1 MKILSSKIPQADML
15 DDVLSVADAVN
26 QGARTFQDIAKYIR
40 KVERQGR
47 YYRLAAELLGLIRNN
62 NNNSELTELGKKFVS
77 SNASTK
83 KEIARNAVLNAHVF
97 QRMLPFFELH
107 PNGVSRDQ
115 IEDFIE
121 EVTQPTTQS
130 MIHRRASTLLSWLEK
145 IGVLENDED
154 TYKIR
159 SSQTSSNLILQFPD
173 DEPLAPK
180 SSDLTEYKAVQERAE
195 RAGETIKVLI
205 DQAARE
211 RANATHRGLIN
222 IVADRLR
229 VSGSLPRF
237 NRFVDLA
244 STTGNQAYLFEMKS
258 VNENNY
264 RSQIRSGLSQLY
276 EYRYLQNLPD
286 AKLVLVISDQLHRKD
301 SWMQKYLEEDR
312 QIYLVWDGNNQLYSS
327 KKTKQ
332 ELSFL
337 WR

>member
-1 MKILSSKIPQADML
+1 MKIPSSKIPQADML
-15 DDVLSVADAVN
+15 DDVLSVANAVD
-26 QGARTFQDIAKYIR
+26 QGARTFQDIAKHIQ

-47 YYRLAAELLGLIRNN
+47 YYRLAAELLGLIRNDK
-62 NNNSELTELGKKFVS
+62 NNSELTDLGKVFVS
-77 SNASTK
+77 SNALTK
-83 KEIARNAVLNAHVF
+83 NEIARNAVLNAHVF

-107 PNGVSRDQ
+107 PDGVSRNS

-145 IGVLENDED
+145 IGVLENNED
-154 TYKIR
+154 IYKIR
-159 SSQTSSNLILQFPD
+159 SSQTSSTPIMQFPD

-180 SSDLTEYKAVQERAE
+180 SSDLNEYKTVQERTE
-195 RAGETIKVLI
+195 RAGETIQVLI
-205 DQAARE
+205 DQAVYD
-211 RANATHRGLIN
+211 RANAIHRGLIN

-229 VSGSLPRF
+229 DAGSLPRF

-244 STTGNQAYLFEMKS
+244 TTTENQAYLFEMKS
-258 VNENNY
+258 VNKNNS

-286 AKLVLVISDQLHRKD
+286 AKLILVISDPLDKKD
-301 SWMQKYLEEDR
+301 TWMQEYLEDDR
-312 QIYLVWDGNNQLYSS
+312 QIHLVWDGNNQLFAS

>member
-1 MKILSSKIPQADML
+1 MKIPSSKIPQADML

-26 QGARTFQDIAKYIR
+26 HGAKTFQDIARHIK

-47 YYRLAAELLGLIRNN
+47 YYRLAAELLGFIRNN

-83 KEIARNAVLNAHVF
+83 KELAKNAVLNTHVF

-107 PNGVSRDQ
+107 PDGVSRDR

-145 IGVLENDED
+145 IGVLESNVDN
-154 TYKIR
+154 YKIR
-159 SSQTSSNLILQFPD
+159 SSQTASTPILQFPD
-173 DEPLAPK
+173 EEPLAPK
-180 SSDLTEYKAVQERAE
+180 SSDLTEYKTVQERTE
-195 RAGETIKVLI
+195 RAGETIQIFI
-205 DQAARE
+205 DQAARD
-211 RANATHRGLIN
+211 RANAIHRGLIN

-229 VSGSLPRF
+229 TSGLLPRF

-244 STTGNQAYLFEMKS
+244 STSQNQAYLFEMKS
-258 VNENNY
+258 VNSNNY

-276 EYRYLQNLPD
+276 EYRYLQNLPK
-286 AKLVLVISDQLHRKD
+286 AKLILVISDPLSKKD
-301 SWMQKYLEEDR
+301 SWMHEYLEDDR
-312 QIYLVWDGNNQLYSS
+312 QIHLIWDGNNQLYAS
-327 KKTKQ
+327 KETKQ

>member
-1 MKILSSKIPQADML
+1 ML
-15 DDVLSVADAVN
+15 MS
-26 QGARTFQDIAKYIR
+26 F
-40 KVERQGR
+40 
-47 YYRLAAELLGLIRNN
+47 
-62 NNNSELTELGKKFVS
+62 
-77 SNASTK
+77 
-83 KEIARNAVLNAHVF
+83 KECF
-97 QRMLPFFELH
+97 PFFELH
-107 PNGVSRDQ
+107 PNGVSRDN

-145 IGVLENDED
+145 IGVLENNDD
-154 TYKIR
+154 FYKIR
-159 SSQTSSNLILQFPD
+159 SSQTFTTPILQFPD

-180 SSDLTEYKAVQERAE
+180 SADLTEYKTVQERAE
-195 RAGETIKVLI
+195 RAGETIQIFI
-205 DQAARE
+205 DQAVRD
-211 RANATHRGLIN
+211 RANAIHRGLIN

-229 VSGSLPRF
+229 ASGSLPRF

-244 STTGNQAYLFEMKS
+244 STTENQAYLFEMKS
-258 VNENNY
+258 VNSNNY

-286 AKLVLVISDQLHRKD
+286 AKLILVISDPLSKKD
-301 SWMQKYLEEDR
+301 AWMHEYLEEDR
-312 QIYLVWDGNNQLYSS
+312 RIHLVWDGNNQLYAS

>member
-1 MKILSSKIPQADML
+1 MKIPSSKIPQADML
-15 DDVLSVADAVN
+15 DDVFSVADAVN
-26 QGARTFQDIAKYIR
+26 QGARTFQDIAKHIH

-47 YYRLAAELLGLIRNN
+47 YYRLAAELLGLIRNSK
-62 NNNSELTELGKKFVS
+62 NNSELTDLGKTFVS
-77 SNASTK
+77 SNVSAK
-83 KEIARNAVLNAHVF
+83 REIAKDAVLNAHVF

-107 PNGVSRDQ
+107 PDGVSRDY
-115 IEDFIE
+115 IEEFIA

-145 IGVLENDED
+145 IGVLENNDD
-154 TYKIR
+154 FFKIH
-159 SSQTSSNLILQFPD
+159 SSQTVSTPILQFPD

-180 SSDLTEYKAVQERAE
+180 SSDLTEYKTVQERAE
-195 RAGETIKVLI
+195 RAGETIQIFI
-205 DQAARE
+205 DQATRD
-211 RANATHRGLIN
+211 RANAIHRGLIN

-229 VSGSLPRF
+229 TSGSLPRF

-244 STTGNQAYLFEMKS
+244 SATENQAYLFEMKS
-258 VNENNY
+258 INSNNY

-286 AKLVLVISDQLHRKD
+286 AKLILVISDPLSKKD
-301 SWMQKYLEEDR
+301 SWMHEYLEEDR
-312 QIYLVWDGNNQLYSS
+312 KIHLVWDGSNQLYAS